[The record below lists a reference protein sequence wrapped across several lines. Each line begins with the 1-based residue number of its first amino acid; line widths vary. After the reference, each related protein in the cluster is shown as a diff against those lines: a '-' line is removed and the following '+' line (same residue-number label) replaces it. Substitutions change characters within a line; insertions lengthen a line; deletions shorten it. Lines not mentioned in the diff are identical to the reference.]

1 MKTRKE
7 HEAEIRWAQY
17 LEGNAC
23 RMDDATFGKRIKI
36 ARRACLPV
44 QGAGGNRNSNCKF
57 LRPQISARSW
67 ATGQQRSQQAQYRLD
82 SALEALMND
91 YQKATDVKP

>member
-7 HEAEIRWAQY
+7 HDVEIRWA
-17 LEGNAC
+17 LNAC
-23 RMDDATFGKRIKI
+23 ADAAK
-36 ARRACLPV
+36 ALWDA
-44 QGAGGNRNSNCKF
+44 
-57 LRPQISARSW
+57 
-67 ATGQQRSQQAQYRLD
+67 QQRSQQAQYRLD